1 MAERAIPELF
11 GRGEAAKADRRRGCL
26 RIELGDL
33 EQGRSGLVRKMAQAI
48 VLQPLAEGGVAGV
61 LSAALGKALRQQ
73 DEGMQLGH
81 GVA

>member
-1 MAERAIPELF
+1 MAECAIPELF
-11 GRGEAAKADRRRGCL
+11 GRGEAAKADRRRGGL